1 LTIPVHVALVDETGV
16 FDQEELAEVAGALNE
31 QVQADFRPIWGGPG
45 ATVGAYRKAPP
56 NTWRIILQ
64 EKLDVQGALGYHTD
78 ENNVPVSYVDVIG
91 RNGEIDPG
99 WTVTASHE
107 LLEMLADPW
116 GSRMHAARLPQMV
129 TEADLGLPKP
139 KAHQVTRVSYLLEVA
154 DPPEAASYE
163 VGGVAVSDFI
173 TPDWYRTNPKVS
185 EAYSHQG
192 TCIQPREVA
201 PGGYVSFMLADRDWW
216 QVYNINGR
224 LRFAHLGRFDR
235 KEFATLRAFTDTR
248 SREVK
253 TSGALDG

>member
-16 FDQEELAEVAGALNE
+16 FDQSELAEVAGALNE

-91 RNGEIDPG
+91 RNGEIDPT

-139 KAHQVTRVSYLLEVA
+139 KAPS
-154 DPPEAASYE
+154 ASR
-163 VGGVAVSDFI
+163 ASATCSRSR
-173 TPDWYRTNPKVS
+173 TPRR
-185 EAYSHQG
+185 
-192 TCIQPREVA
+192 PR
-201 PGGYVSFMLADRDWW
+201 P
-216 QVYNINGR
+216 
-224 LRFAHLGRFDR
+224 
-235 KEFATLRAFTDTR
+235 TR
-248 SREVK
+248 S
-253 TSGALDG
+253 GA